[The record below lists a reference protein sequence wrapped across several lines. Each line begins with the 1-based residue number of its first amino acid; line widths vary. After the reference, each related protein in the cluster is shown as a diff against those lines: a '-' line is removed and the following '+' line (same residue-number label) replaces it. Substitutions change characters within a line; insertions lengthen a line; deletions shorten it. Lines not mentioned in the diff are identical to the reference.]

1 MIAKEEAASKLVS
14 MYAADQGDHE
24 DANHSKQQA
33 VTIAVAALAE
43 SLGRDSCAECHEERG
58 QLGMI
63 LNELNAI
70 RSALEA
76 K

>member
-1 MIAKEEAASKLVS
+1 
-14 MYAADQGDHE
+14 MYAAYQGDHE
-24 DANHSKQQA
+24 DADRRKQQA

-43 SLGRDSCAECHEERG
+43 SLGRDSYAECHEERG

-63 LNELNAI
+63 LDELNAI